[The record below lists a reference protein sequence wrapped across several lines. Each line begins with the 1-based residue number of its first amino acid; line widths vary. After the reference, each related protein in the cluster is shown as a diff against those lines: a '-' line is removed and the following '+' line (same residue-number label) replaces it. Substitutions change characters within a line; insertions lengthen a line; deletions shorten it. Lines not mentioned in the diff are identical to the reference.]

1 MHPFSPL
8 FRSIRLSEHGE
19 QHVDLLGPPE
29 DVLPLLADA
38 DLNLRVADVLNLQ
51 LSQTAEPWVHKWG
64 SLTGLYS
71 LKEHAFNKEWK
82 IPSFPNIHVPADFI
96 FKVSQLWGPLTK
108 HELRRLKLLFPCRFF
123 PRHTKYFPLQK
134 GIKPRYPDYSLHH
147 FLLTALY
154 LHDLWTAGI
163 TYRRESYHSISFNGQ
178 LYPWEQKLHLSHGS
192 QSEHSKSIGVFPS
205 SQSRP
210 DGPRGYFGGFRSQSP
225 QRSLA
230 PIQPPIPWCLGARLC
245 SSTRRSLGLSQFRNP
260 GGGVRSTNHQ
270 SSSQK
275 GEGSNA
281 FNSSCS
287 RYAPSNVAKQLE
299 TEVRL
304 SPSAQDNCCTWTY
317 FATTDYCGPYC
328 LKHLVSAVDDWGPC
342 RQDGQHCLRSVRIPP
357 RVTGG
362 IFLVDKN
369 TNNRAECRLVVD
381 FSQFSRGHTRVHW
394 PRFAVPNLQALT
406 NFLSSDLYW
415 LSLDVSAAF
424 YHLPLAPG
432 AAAHLLVG
440 SPGLEG
446 FASGMSFS
454 SWGLSNREHSLQ
466 GLHRLCTRDSLA
478 TLMLLYRSIGRKL
491 HLLAHPVI
499 MGFRKLP
506 MGVGLSPFLLAQFTS
521 SLASMVR
528 RNFPH
533 CMVFAYMDDVVLGAK
548 SVEHLESVYA
558 TLVPT
563 LLSLGIHL
571 NPTKTK
577 RWGKT
582 LHFMGLE
589 ISSMGSM
596 PQQKHVQ
603 KVRMILRSLPTHKP
617 LDWKILQRLTGLL
630 GYLAPFTAFG
640 YPALMP
646 LYTAIAHKQAFTFVP
661 AYRLFLVN
669 NYTHLYFVRRQH
681 AMSCQVFADATP
693 TGWGLV
699 NYYSGRVEGG
709 TFHSP
714 LPIHVAELIA
724 ACVARCRSGAR
735 VLGVDN
741 TIVCSHRFTHFP
753 WLLACAANWILR
765 DVSFVYVP
773 STLNPADAPSRGLLG
788 FRTFPPPLPFRPHY
802 GRVSLYAES
811 PPVSPRQKAR
821 VSFASPVRTR
831 ADAWRPP

>member
-38 DLNLRVADVLNLQ
+38 DLNLRVADALNLR

-71 LKEHAFNKEWK
+71 IKDHVFNKEWK
-82 IPSFPNIHVPADFI
+82 IPSFPNIHLPEDFI
-96 FKVSQLWGPLTK
+96 QQVSHIWGPLTK

-123 PRHTKYFPLQK
+123 PRHTKYFPLYK
-134 GIKPRYPDYSLHH
+134 GIKSRYPDNTLHH

-163 TYRRESYHSISFNGQ
+163 TYRRESHHSLSFNGQ

-192 QSEHSKSIGVFPS
+192 QSKYPKSTRFFPS
-205 SQSRP
+205 AQSGFDRSCR
-210 DGPRGYFGGFRSQSP
+210 DVGGFRPQSP
-225 QRSLA
+225 QGPLA
-230 PIQPPIPWCLGARLC
+230 PVQPPVPWCLGARVRSASRG
-245 SSTRRSLGLSQFRNP
+245 SSRFPQFRNSR
-260 GGGVRSTNHQ
+260 GGVHTTNPT
-270 SSSQK
+270 SSSQE
-275 GEGSNA
+275 GEEPDS
-281 FNSSCS
+281 FNSSRS
-287 RYAPSNVAKQLE
+287 GYSSPNVAKHLE
-299 TEVRL
+299 REVRSSF
-304 SPSAQDNCCTWTY
+304 SPQDNGCSWTY

-342 RQDGQHCLRSVRIPP
+342 RQDGQHLLRSVRIPP

-369 TNNRAECRLVVD
+369 TNNRSECRLVVD

-446 FASGMSFS
+446 LASCMSFTS
-454 SWGLSNREHSLQ
+454 RGPSGCEYSMQS
-466 GLHRLCTRDSLA
+466 LHRLCTRDSLA
-478 TLMLLYRSIGRKL
+478 TLMLLYRTIGRKL

-548 SVEHLESVYA
+548 SVEHLESVYS
-558 TLVPT
+558 TIVPT

-577 RWGKT
+577 RWGKA
-582 LHFMGLE
+582 LQFMGLE
-589 ISSMGSM
+589 ISSMGAI
-596 PQQKHVQ
+596 PQEKHIQ
-603 KVRMILRSLPTHKP
+603 KVQSTVKTLPLYKP
-617 LDWKILQRLTGLL
+617 LDWKILQRVTGLL
-630 GYLAPFTAFG
+630 GYVAPFTAFG
-640 YPALMP
+640 YSALMP
-646 LYTAIAHKQAFTFVP
+646 LYTAIAQKQAFTFVP
-661 AYRLFLVN
+661 AYRSFLVN

-693 TGWGLV
+693 TGWGLA

-709 TFHSP
+709 TFRSP

-735 VLGVDN
+735 VIGVDN

-753 WLLACAANWILR
+753 WLLACAATWILR

-802 GRVSLYAES
+802 GRVSLYADS
-811 PPVSPRQKAR
+811 PPVSPRQPAR
-821 VSFASPVRTR
+821 VSFASPVRTA